1 MSNQILTKNFK
12 MKSKFNF
19 FGVCVLTCALVLSLF
34 SCTKD
39 LQDQI
44 DKLTTDVAALQS
56 AINSGKLV
64 KSVNPVAGGY
74 DIVFS
79 DNSTIRIN
87 HGTNGTNG
95 TPGTPGA
102 AGFTPIIGI
111 DASGYWT
118 VVASQGATPV
128 RIKNASGN
136 EVKASMSDNLTL
148 VDNYL
153 AVNGVKTTIY
163 IPNIAYNATSRTLMI
178 WAKNE
183 DGTSTMYNV
192 PLANEIVLTTDIIGL
207 VSPIGNTKVLI
218 QYGSVPT
225 TGNNATALAWAGV
238 TAGQSLGSDGVLPLI
253 VNPSAAAVAGYTFEI
268 IKADGT
274 PFALQGIIEQG
285 FDITKKFEQYTNP
298 AAGGSNALYSIKLNP
313 SLAEINAHMGT
324 SLDKETKELAV
335 RATKGT
341 REIVSGYQYTI
352 RVKKAT
358 EQLVEP
364 AAGVVKYV
372 PTGTSVDVMTMFSQD
387 LALTIPQ
394 SASNFYKVGL
404 AYSTTTPTN
413 EDIKPYLSFT
423 NASSVITSAK
433 GNHTVANLN
442 GRPAFLTLMSYDFI
456 GSYKTRAAEL
466 RYFTDLSASV
476 PDAALV
482 SHTLTAS
489 ASPADQKVISLDPM
503 FTALDAEGKTELWRN
518 NANNVKLTIR
528 TSTGTYINVV
538 PATVGIS
545 YEFLDLN
552 NAVTAL
558 PTAMRKIRFTF
569 DETIALPGNYTFRF
583 EFGDA
588 REGVAY
594 PGGYPVADANTF
606 KEFTFL
612 IPVTVSNP
620 ASLPANSA
628 SLMIHTAGLWTGNDL
643 SVFGPA
649 GGQKLNPTAYDL
661 AGAYSASLGAEP
673 QANWAFM
680 TTSTADNTAGLI
692 TGFRNYL
699 VQRQTNPPTANPYT
713 TLYTP
718 KQVKL
723 RYFWF
728 GNANNYVDLE
738 TITVTAKS
746 EIKEGALVNVLNTQ
760 ANGTFVGE
768 AGTGTTH
775 TALTV
780 VHGVTGTAG
789 NPAKA
794 LKDYYRFNNYFGTDL
809 KVFNIPI
816 PATTSLVVEVKL
828 ELDAQYDN
836 LLIIDPATMT
846 VASKVSPLAP
856 ITGDVVVP
864 VKVRVKDVF
873 GLWFEGTVNVTV
885 KKP

>member
-1 MSNQILTKNFK
+1 
-12 MKSKFNF
+12 MKSKLNF
-19 FGVCVLTCALVLSLF
+19 FGVCALTCALVLSLF

-163 IPNIAYNATSRTLMI
+163 IPSIAYNSATRKLMI
-178 WAKNE
+178 WAKNQ

-192 PLANEIVLTTDIIGL
+192 ELAESVVLTTDITGL

-225 TGNNATALAWAGV
+225 TGNVASVLAWAGV

-253 VNPSAAAVAGYTFEI
+253 VNPSAAAIAGYTFEI

-274 PFALQGIIEQG
+274 PYALQGVIEQG

-298 AAGGSNALYSIKLNP
+298 PAGGTNALYSIKLNP

-324 SLDKETKELAV
+324 SVDKETKELAV

-341 REIVSGYQYTI
+341 REIVSGYQYSI
-352 RVKKAT
+352 RVKKAI

-372 PTGTSVDVMTMFSQD
+372 PTGTSVDVMTMFTNGVD
-387 LALTIPQ
+387 PQ
-394 SASNFYKVGL
+394 SAANFYKVGL
-404 AYSTTTPTN
+404 MYSTTLATN
-413 EDIKPYLSFT
+413 EDIKPYLTLT
-423 NASSVITSAK
+423 NSSSVITSAK

-456 GSYKTRAAEL
+456 GSYKTRPVEL

-518 NANNVKLTIR
+518 NANNVKLTVR
-528 TSTGTYINVV
+528 TSTGTYIDVV
-538 PATVGIS
+538 PATLGIS

-569 DETIALPGNYTFRF
+569 DETVALPGNFTFRF
-583 EFGDA
+583 QFGDA

-620 ASLPANSA
+620 AALPANSA
-628 SLMIHTAGLWTGNDL
+628 NLMIHTAGLWTGNDL

-680 TTSTADNTAGLI
+680 TTTTADNTAGLI
-692 TGFRNYL
+692 TASRMYL
-699 VQRQTNPPTANPYT
+699 VKKGALATDYT

-728 GNANNYVDLE
+728 GNVNNYVDLE

-746 EIKEGALVNVLNTQ
+746 EIKEGALVNVQNT
-760 ANGTFVGE
+760 ASNGTFVGE

-780 VHGVTGTAG
+780 VHGVTGTVG

-809 KVFNIPI
+809 KVFNVPI
-816 PATTSLVVEVKL
+816 PATTSLVTEVKL

-856 ITGDVVVP
+856 ITGDIVVP

>member
-12 MKSKFNF
+12 MKSKLNF
-19 FGVCVLTCALVLSLF
+19 FGVCALTCALVLSLF

-87 HGTNGTNG
+87 HGTNGTNGTPG

-225 TGNNATALAWAGV
+225 TGNVASVLAWAGV

-253 VNPSAAAVAGYTFEI
+253 VNPSAAAIAGYTFEI

-274 PFALQGIIEQG
+274 PYALQGVIEQG

-298 AAGGSNALYSIKLNP
+298 AAGGTNALYSIKLNP

-324 SLDKETKELAV
+324 SVDKETKELAV

-341 REIVSGYQYTI
+341 REIVSGYQYSI
-352 RVKKAT
+352 RVKKAI
-358 EQLVEP
+358 EQMVEP
-364 AAGVVKYV
+364 AAGIVKYI
-372 PTGTSVDVMTMFSQD
+372 PTGKSVDVMTMFYQEV
-387 LALTIPQ
+387 ALTNKQ
-394 SASNFYKVGL
+394 SAANFYKTGVKYAAG
-404 AYSTTTPTN
+404 TN
-413 EDIKPYLSFT
+413 EDIKPYITISD
-423 NASSVITSAK
+423 ASSVITTSV

-442 GRPAFLTLMSYDFI
+442 GRVANFTLMSYDFI
-456 GSYKTRAAEL
+456 GKYKDRDVKFY
-466 RYFTDLSASV
+466 YFTDLTATV
-476 PDAALV
+476 PDAAAIN
-482 SHTLTAS
+482 HTLTSTAANQS
-489 ASPADQKVISLDPM
+489 VIINLDPM
-503 FTALDAEGKTELWRN
+503 FTALDAVGKTALWRA
-518 NANNVKLTIR
+518 NASGIKLSVKIG
-528 TSTGTYINVV
+528 STTYSGVTDVFNATGITYSLLQLDGTT
-538 PATVGIS
+538 PATGAGDIRKIKLH
-545 YEFLDLN
+545 FN
-552 NAVTAL
+552 PQFAL
-558 PTAMRKIRFTF
+558 P
-569 DETIALPGNYTFRF
+569 ESYTLKF
-583 EFGDA
+583 EFADG
-588 REGVAY
+588 RIGVSI
-594 PGGYPVADANTF
+594 PNTPENVAAFGTF
-606 KEFTFL
+606 KFN
-612 IPVTVSNP
+612 IPVNISNP
-620 ASLPANSA
+620 AALPSNAA
-628 SLMIHTAGLWTGNDL
+628 ALLTHTAGLWTGNDL
-643 SVFGPA
+643 SVFGNNTSVT
-649 GGQKLNPTAYDL
+649 GQIANPSYYDL
-661 AGAYSASLGAEP
+661 AGAYSTSLNTELVNGTA
-673 QANWAFM
+673 AFI
-680 TTSTADNTAGLI
+680 TTSTADAGLI
-692 TGFRNYL
+692 TGYRNYL
-699 VQRQTNPPTANPYT
+699 VQRQTDPPTANPYT

-718 KQVKL
+718 KTVKL
-723 RYFWF
+723 RYYWF
-728 GNANNYVDLE
+728 GNAANYVDLE

-746 EIKEGALVNVLNTQ
+746 QIKEGKLVNVLNTL
-760 ANGTFVGE
+760 ANGTHVTNGSGVTHTPLTVTHGV
-768 AGTGTTH
+768 AGTKNLAEYFKFTDYFNND
-775 TALTV
+775 LTV
-780 VHGVTGTAG
+780 
-789 NPAKA
+789 
-794 LKDYYRFNNYFGTDL
+794 FGTPHAS
-809 KVFNIPI
+809 V
-816 PATTSLVVEVKL
+816 AAVELV
-828 ELDAQYDN
+828 LDAQYDN
-836 LLIIDPATMT
+836 LLIVTGNTT
-846 VASKVSPLAP
+846 VESKTSPLAP

-864 VKVRVKDVF
+864 IKVRVKDIF

>member
-12 MKSKFNF
+12 MKSKLNF
-19 FGVCVLTCALVLSLF
+19 FGVCALTCALVLSLF

-95 TPGTPGA
+95 TPGTPGTPGA

-111 DASGYWT
+111 DADGYWT

-148 VDNYL
+148 VDNFL

-163 IPNIAYNATSRTLMI
+163 IPNIAYNATTRTLMI

-192 PLANEIVLTTDIIGL
+192 PLADEIVLTTDIIGL
-207 VSPIGNTKVLI
+207 VSPIGNTKVLL

-225 TGNNATALAWAGV
+225 TGNNADTLAWAGV
-238 TAGQSLGSDGVLPLI
+238 TAGQSLGSNGVLPLI
-253 VNPSAAAVAGYTFEI
+253 VNPSAAAIAGYTFEI

-274 PFALQGIIEQG
+274 PFALQGVIEQG

-324 SLDKETKELAV
+324 STDKETEELAV

-364 AAGVVKYV
+364 AAGIVKYI
-372 PTGTSVDVMTMFSQD
+372 PTGKSVDVMTMFYQEV
-387 LALTIPQ
+387 ALTKKQ
-394 SASNFYKVGL
+394 SAANFYKTGVKYAAG
-404 AYSTTTPTN
+404 TN
-413 EDIKPYLSFT
+413 EDIKPYITISD
-423 NASSVITSAK
+423 ASSVITTSV

-442 GRPAFLTLMSYDFI
+442 GRVANFTLMSYDFI
-456 GSYKTRAAEL
+456 GKYKDRDVKFY
-466 RYFTDLSASV
+466 YFTDLTATV
-476 PDAALV
+476 PDAAAIN
-482 SHTLTAS
+482 HTLTSTAANQS
-489 ASPADQKVISLDPM
+489 VIINLDPM
-503 FTALDAEGKTELWRN
+503 FTALDAVGKTALWRA
-518 NANNVKLTIR
+518 NASGIKLSVKIGSTTYSGVTDVFNATGITYSLLQLDGITAATGAGDIR
-528 TSTGTYINVV
+528 KIKLHFS
-538 PATVGIS
+538 PSA
-545 YEFLDLN
+545 
-552 NAVTAL
+552 AL
-558 PTAMRKIRFTF
+558 PKSYTLKFEFADGRIGVSIPNTPENVAAFGTF
-569 DETIALPGNYTFRF
+569 KFNIPVNISNPAALPGN
-583 EFGDA
+583 A
-588 REGVAY
+588 
-594 PGGYPVADANTF
+594 AN
-606 KEFTFL
+606 
-612 IPVTVSNP
+612 
-620 ASLPANSA
+620 
-628 SLMIHTAGLWTGNDL
+628 LMIHTAGLWTGNDL
-643 SVFGPA
+643 SVFGNNTA
-649 GGQKLNPTAYDL
+649 VTGQIANPSYYDL

-673 QANWAFM
+673 QANWAFV
-680 TTSTADNTAGLI
+680 TTAKADSDSSLI
-692 TGFRNYL
+692 TGKRNYL
-699 VQRQTNPPTANPYT
+699 VKKGASATAYT

-746 EIKEGALVNVLNTQ
+746 QIKEGKLVNVLNTS
-760 ANGTFVGE
+760 ASGTHVTTGTGVTHTPLTVTHGV
-768 AGTGTTH
+768 AGTKNLAEYFKFTDYFNND
-775 TALTV
+775 LTV
-780 VHGVTGTAG
+780 
-789 NPAKA
+789 
-794 LKDYYRFNNYFGTDL
+794 FGTPHAS
-809 KVFNIPI
+809 V
-816 PATTSLVVEVKL
+816 AAVQLV
-828 ELDAQYDN
+828 LDAQYDN
-836 LLIIDPATMT
+836 LLT
-846 VASKVSPLAP
+846 VTGNTTVESKTSPITP

-864 VKVRVKDVF
+864 IKVRVKDIF

>member
-1 MSNQILTKNFK
+1 

-95 TPGTPGA
+95 TPGTPGTPGA

-111 DASGYWT
+111 DADGYWT

-148 VDNYL
+148 VDNFL

-163 IPNIAYNATSRTLMI
+163 IPNIAYNATTRTLMI

-183 DGTSTMYNV
+183 NGTSTMYNV
-192 PLANEIVLTTDIIGL
+192 PLADEIVLTTDIIGL

-225 TGNNATALAWAGV
+225 TGNVASVLAWAGV

-253 VNPSAAAVAGYTFEI
+253 VNPSAAAIAGYTFEI

-274 PFALQGIIEQG
+274 PYALQGVIEQG

-298 AAGGSNALYSIKLNP
+298 AAGGTNALYSIKLNP

-324 SLDKETKELAV
+324 SVDKETRELAV

-341 REIVSGYQYTI
+341 REIVSGYQYSI
-352 RVKKAT
+352 RVKKAI
-358 EQLVEP
+358 EQMVEP

-372 PTGTSVDVMTMFSQD
+372 PTGTSVDVMTMFTNGVD
-387 LALTIPQ
+387 PQ
-394 SASNFYKVGL
+394 SAANFYKVGL
-404 AYSTTTPTN
+404 MYSTTLATN
-413 EDIKPYLSFT
+413 EDIKPYLSLT
-423 NASSVITSAK
+423 NSSSVITSAK

-456 GSYKTRAAEL
+456 GSYKTRPVEL

-476 PDAALV
+476 PDAALL

-518 NANNVKLTIR
+518 NANNVKLTVR
-528 TSTGTYINVV
+528 TSTGTYIDVV
-538 PATVGIS
+538 PATLGIS

-552 NAVTAL
+552 NAVTVL

-569 DETIALPGNYTFRF
+569 TEQTALPGDYTFRF
-583 EFGDA
+583 QFGDA

-620 ASLPANSA
+620 AALPANSA
-628 SLMIHTAGLWTGNDL
+628 NLMIHTAGLWTGNDL

-680 TTSTADNTAGLI
+680 TTTTADNTAGLI
-692 TGFRNYL
+692 TASRMYL
-699 VQRQTNPPTANPYT
+699 VKKGALATDYT

-728 GNANNYVDLE
+728 GNVNNYVDLE

-746 EIKEGALVNVLNTQ
+746 EIKEGALVNVQNT
-760 ANGTFVGE
+760 ASNGTFVGE

-780 VHGVTGTAG
+780 VHGVTGTVG

-809 KVFNIPI
+809 KVFNVPI
-816 PATTSLVVEVKL
+816 PATTSLVTEVKL

-836 LLIIDPATMT
+836 LLIIDPLTMT

-856 ITGDVVVP
+856 ITGDIVVP